1 MFDGQFYP
9 GLQPQFDAFAQLRRP
24 YYRARL
30 KDVLTTLGLTTNLKL
45 CLDAADGNS
54 LPAASTKWLDTSGGG
69 YDFFR
74 GTTAGADATDPT
86 INGTADGRTSSEYL
100 SFDGGD
106 YLTYDTTNETWMTNI
121 HKDNAKWT
129 VAIWAW
135 YGSAASN
142 GIGGTSGNNVASVG
156 FHFGMSGGQKWF
168 AAINNGSGVVAL
180 QNIMV
185 ATLATGSW
193 VFAVSS
199 LDEAVGANGHILGVN
214 STFELFSSTYS
225 SPSAAGATNTM
236 QIGSRGNAQVP
247 LVNTSRMAAMAM
259 WEGTAL
265 TQAQLDGIFQATRKR
280 FGV

>member
-9 GLQPQFDAFAQLRRP
+9 GLQPQFDGFAQLRRP

-86 INGTADGRTSSEYL
+86 INGTSDGRTSSEYL

-156 FHFGMSGGQKWF
+156 FHFGMSGGQRWF

-247 LVNTSRMAAMAM
+247 LVNTSRMAAMAI